1 MDGKRGEGYILPI
14 CSRESCVRWL
24 YELLRIICIIYGRWL
39 VANGG
44 VRVGVLLSKWSDE
57 VVGTHIEQMY
67 YGVCAV

>member
-1 MDGKRGEGYILPI
+1 MY
-14 CSRESCVRWL
+14 
-24 YELLRIICIIYGRWL
+24 YNGRWL